1 MLGYRGPMS
10 IGDLPLHRS
19 EIAALARGIA
29 AREVSPRE
37 VLEAFVLRIESRNP
51 LTNAFVGLCLDEAR
65 READLLGEEVAR
77 GRVRG
82 PLHGIPIAVKDLTDT
97 AGLRTA
103 YGSSLFRDH
112 VPERDAEPVA
122 RLRAAGAIVVG
133 KTNTHEFAC
142 GTTTD
147 NPHWGATHNPWRH
160 GHVPGGSSGGSGS
173 AVADGLVPL
182 ATGSDTGGSIR
193 IPAALCG
200 CVGIKPTHG
209 RVSLRGTFPMAA
221 SFDHVGPLARTVRDC
236 AIALGA
242 MSGFDPDDPWSRRF
256 PPEDFAAGLDR
267 SLRGLRVGIAPDFR
281 PVPLH
286 PAVVDAVAKAADALR
301 DAGAE
306 IVEVDLPAGDRVV
319 AGGGLAIV
327 CETFAVH
334 AERLARHADAY
345 GDDVRL
351 QLEYAAGVPVR
362 ELVRA
367 LHDREAMTR
376 EVASLFDRRID
387 ALLMPTAPVEAPP
400 IGDDFV
406 LLPGGESVHVAS
418 ALASLTILHDLVRL
432 PTVAVPVGRGP
443 AGLPL
448 GAQVTTAHGADGLAL
463 AIAHRLEQS
472 LWPAPSRWPD

>member
-1 MLGYRGPMS
+1 MDAEGT
-10 IGDLPLHRS
+10 PLHRRDVAS
-19 EIAALARGIA
+19 LARSIA

-37 VLEAFVLRIESRNP
+37 VLEAFVARIEARNP
-51 LTNAFVGLCLDEAR
+51 QANAFVTLRIDEAR
-65 READLLGEEVAR
+65 READLLGDEVVR

-82 PLHGIPIAVKDLTDT
+82 PLHGIPIGVKDLTDT
-97 AGLRTA
+97 AGVRTG

-112 VPERDAEPVA
+112 VPDEDAAPVA
-122 RLRAAGAIVVG
+122 RLRAAGAVVVG

-173 AVADGLVPL
+173 AVAGGLVPL

-221 SFDHVGPLARTVRDC
+221 SCDHVGPLARTARDC
-236 AIALGA
+236 AIALSA
-242 MSGFDPDDPWSRRF
+242 MAGFDPDDPWSRRF
-256 PPEDFAAGLDR
+256 PPEDFALGLGR
-267 SLRGLRVGIAPDFR
+267 SLRGLRVGIAPGFR

-286 PAVVDAVAKAADALR
+286 PAVVDAVATAARALR

-306 IVEVDLPAGDRVV
+306 IVEVDLPSGDRVL
-319 AGGGLAIV
+319 ASGGLVIV

-334 AERLARHADAY
+334 AERLARHAEAY

-362 ELVRA
+362 DLVRA
-367 LHDREAMTR
+367 THDREAIAR
-376 EVASLFDRRID
+376 EVGTLFDERID

-406 LLPGGESVHVAS
+406 VLPGGESVHVTS

-432 PTVAVPVGRGP
+432 PTVAVPAGRGP

-448 GAQVTTAHGADGLAL
+448 GVQVTTAHGADSLAL
-463 AIAHRLEQS
+463 AIGHRLEEA
-472 LWPAPSRWPD
+472 LWPEADRWPD